1 MCVET
6 ISISMVIFNHGQCVH
21 WYVSMAVKQS
31 QIQLFRTTNIYYVS
45 FHGSGVQ
52 EQLGR
57 VMQLLISA
65 KAKVRLLRYQLEPS
79 SQGWIGRGTASKV
92 TQVVVGKS
100 QLLAG
105 HWNKGLC
112 SSLSAVWSPSS
123 VPWYAGLTV
132 GQLTMAT
139 RLHQKEQ
146 VRASRKQQ
154 PSETQSRK

>member
-6 ISISMVIFNHGQCVH
+6 ISISMVIFNHGQYVH
-21 WYVSMAVKQS
+21 WYGGMAVKQIVPN
-31 QIQLFRTTNIYYVS
+31 IQLFRTTNIYYVS

-57 VMQLLISA
+57 VIQLLISD
-65 KAKVRLLRYQLEPS
+65 KVKVRLLRYQLEPS

-105 HWNKGLC
+105 HWNKGHC

-123 VPWYAGLTV
+123 VPCYAGLTV
-132 GQLTMAT
+132 GQLTACN
-139 RLHQKEQ
+139 
-146 VRASRKQQ
+146 SP
-154 PSETQSRK
+154 PSEGASESQSETAAF